1 MIKNIILGALFF
13 IPFMGLNANAADVDA
28 GKAKAVVCAACHGI
42 NGIATNPMW
51 PNLAGQN
58 EIYLLKQ
65 IKAFRDGERKDPSMS
80 PMVAGLSDDD
90 AANLA
95 AYFASLK

>member
-1 MIKNIILGALFF
+1 MKKFITLGFILATNIISFQALS
-13 IPFMGLNANAADVDA
+13 ADVEA

-65 IKAFRDGERKDPSMS
+65 IKNFRDGVRKDPSMA
-80 PMVAGLSDDD
+80 PMVAGLSDED